1 MDNKLNTIKIF
12 VGTSE
17 GELIALKVLEFSI
30 KRHTEHEVE
39 VTRID
44 NSHVPEP
51 PDARFLPYTN
61 FSFGRFTI
69 PHLANYQG
77 RAIYL
82 DSDMIVFK
90 DISELWNT
98 PFNNAKILTEEMNS
112 LTDEEKVSAVMLM
125 DCSKLPWDI
134 NSIISGFGKDY
145 DYEELMTM
153 EPLLNDGDIK
163 DGLVKGWNSLDHFD
177 EQTRLLHY
185 TKIKTQP
192 WVYPGHKFGQLWID
206 ELKMMLDTGAID
218 ENFIKQQV
226 SIGNARPS
234 LLIELSILPGYED
247 KQLSTEELRD
257 YDKKARFV
265 PQEKLLKRLRKRKD
279 ALLEYEEKNDPQGFK
294 KARRKRRWKTF
305 RRHPLKFIFD
315 SNKRK

>member
-1 MDNKLNTIKIF
+1 MNNKQSNIKIF

-17 GELIALKVLEFSI
+17 GELIALKVLEYSI

-44 NSHVPEP
+44 NSLAPEP
-51 PDARFLPYTN
+51 PDARFLPFTN
-61 FSFGRFTI
+61 FSFGRFAI
-69 PHLANYQG
+69 PQLVDYQG

-82 DSDMIVFK
+82 DSDMIVFR
-90 DISELWNT
+90 DISELWET
-98 PFNNAKILTEEMNS
+98 PFDSAKILIEEMNPLS
-112 LTDEEKVSAVMLM
+112 DKEKVSAVMLM

-145 DYEELMTM
+145 DYEELMSM
-153 EPLLNDGDIK
+153 KPLLSGGDIR

-185 TKIKTQP
+185 TNIKTQP

-206 ELKMMLDTGAID
+206 ELKMMLDTGAIEED
-218 ENFIKQQV
+218 FIKQQV
-226 SIGNARPS
+226 AIGNARPS
-234 LLIELSILPGYED
+234 LLIELSILPGYEE
-247 KQLSTEELRD
+247 KQLSPKELRD
-257 YDKKARFV
+257 YDQKAGFV
-265 PQEKLLKRLRKRKD
+265 VQEKLLKRRRKMKD
-279 ALLEYEEKNDPQGFK
+279 ALLDYEEKHDPEGFK
-294 KARRKRRWKTF
+294 KARRSRRWRTF

-315 SNKRK
+315 ASKRK